1 MSYSGMATPVKQFY
15 TEASSTLRTAT
26 GGSTV
31 VGAICMLKGVTINP
45 GAANCQVKIYDGSTT
60 GGTLVYQFT
69 GGTGA
74 GDMYQEYIAA
84 TGIKCNSGMYIELVA
99 AGGAIG
105 ATTSVQVIWQ

>member
-1 MSYSGMATPVKQFY
+1 MSYSGMTTPVKQFY
-15 TEASSTLRTAT
+15 TGASARLATAT
-26 GGSTV
+26 GGSTYPDKIV
-31 VGAICMLKGVTINP
+31 MLKGVTVNP
-45 GAANCQVKIYDGSTT
+45 GAANCSIKIYDGSSAS
-60 GGTLVYQFT
+60 GTLVYQFT
-69 GGTGA
+69 GGSAA

>member
-31 VGAICMLKGVTINP
+31 VGAICMLKGVTVNP
-45 GAANCQVKIYDGSTT
+45 GAANCSIKIFEGSDNS
-60 GGTLVYQFT
+60 GTLRYQFT
-69 GGTGA
+69 GGNAA

-84 TGIKCNSGMYIELVA
+84 TGIRFDAGMYIEFQS
-99 AGGAIG
+99 AGGGIG
-105 ATTSVQVIWQ
+105 ATTSAQVIWQ

>member
-1 MSYSGMATPVKQFY
+1 MSYSGMTTPVKQFY

-31 VGAICMLKGVTINP
+31 VGKICMLKGVTVNP
-45 GAANCQVKIYDGSTT
+45 AAANCSIKIYDGSSAS
-60 GGTLVYQFT
+60 GTLVYQFT
-69 GGTGA
+69 GGSAA

-84 TGIKCNSGMYIELVA
+84 TGIKCNAGMYIEFVA
-99 AGGAIG
+99 AGGGIG